1 MGFRINTNIA
11 AMDAHRNST
20 MNNIGLDRSLKS
32 LSSGLRINTAADDAS
47 GMAIANSLRAQS
59 TGLGQAIRNA
69 NDGIGVV
76 QTADGALDEYQ
87 GIINTVR
94 TKAIQAASDGQNADS
109 RAAIQRDIDKL
120 LEEAQ
125 NIVDT
130 TAFNGLK
137 LLNGSFTNKNFQI
150 GAYANETVGVSIQ
163 DSSTTS
169 VGKLATSTSVVD
181 GGTNLDTL
189 ASGDITSDATPVAGE
204 WAGPIA
210 STSSSTGVRINGYN
224 ASGNLTAQG
233 SDMLSA
239 KGIAAAA
246 NMMTE
251 TTGVTA
257 SATNEW
263 TMTNSVTA
271 GTIATGGL
279 VINGFDIGNV
289 TVKANDAD
297 GSLVSAINAKQ
308 SDTGVTAAVSATG
321 VLTLTAE
328 DGRNIQISNT
338 SGTDS
343 SVLLNGGTTVDNKS
357 ITSIAFSAVSN
368 STAYTFNLDG
378 ANITFTSD
386 ASATTTEA
394 SAGILAALQAAQT
407 AGTISA
413 NYSFADT
420 DGEVTIARTDGKD
433 VNVLIDSDNSA
444 QMTFHTNVTAVT
456 DGSTGT
462 AQANGGAY
470 NNARHGQV
478 TFTSDENI
486 SIEGDTET
494 LATFGLTG
502 KSASATGGI
511 ADADV
516 TTFEAAQTTIQRAD
530 SALKALDE
538 IRSNLGSTQNQL
550 ESTIR
555 NISVTQVNVA
565 AAESQIR
572 DVDFAAESATFAKHN
587 ILAQSGAYAMSQ
599 ANAVQQ
605 NVMRLL
611 Q

>member
-47 GMAIANSLRAQS
+47 GLAIANSLKAQS

-69 NDGIGVV
+69 NDGIGVT
-76 QTADGALDEYQ
+76 QTADGALDEYEN
-87 GIINTVR
+87 IINTVR
-94 TKAIQAASDGQNADS
+94 TKAIQAASDGQNSDS

-130 TAFNGLK
+130 TAFNGLN

-150 GAYANETVGVSIQ
+150 GAYANETVGISIE

-169 VGKLATSTSVVD
+169 IGKLATSTSVVD
-181 GGTNLDTL
+181 DGTTLDTL
-189 ASGDITSDATPVAGE
+189 ASADITADTAPTAGK
-204 WAGPIA
+204 WAGPTA

-257 SATNEW
+257 TATNEW
-263 TMTNSVTA
+263 AMTNSVSA

-279 VINGFDIGNV
+279 VINGVDIGNV

-297 GSLVSAINAKQ
+297 GALVSAINAKQ
-308 SDTGVTAAVSATG
+308 SDTGVTAEVSATG
-321 VLTLTAE
+321 ILTLTAA

-338 SGTDS
+338 SGTNS
-343 SVLLNGGTTVDNKS
+343 SVLLNGGTTVEN
-357 ITSIAFSAVSN
+357 TSRVNIAGDAADGTTFA
-368 STAYTFNLDG
+368 FNLDG
-378 ANITFTSD
+378 VAFSIDTSGVATADATAIVTALEAAKTAGKISSNYTFTD
-386 ASATTTEA
+386 NGATGA
-394 SAGILAALQAAQT
+394 
-407 AGTISA
+407 TI
-413 NYSFADT
+413 T
-420 DGEVTIARTDGKD
+420 RTDGKD
-433 VNVLIDSDNSA
+433 INIVMDSDDA
-444 QMTFHTNVTAVT
+444 GDLALTTGVTAN
-456 DGSTGT
+456 GAGGT
-462 AQANGGAY
+462 AQTNGAAY
-470 NNARHGQV
+470 SNARHGQV

-486 SIEGDTET
+486 SIEGDAST
-494 LATFGLTG
+494 LATFGLTD

-550 ESTIR
+550 ESTVR